1 MSRARWWRP
10 HVMAMLA
17 LFTLPVFG
25 ESLPGAPPEQYQ
37 AFSSQDRRIR
47 DRQTS
52 LVWERSVS
60 PAPVTFETA
69 RATCKAG
76 TRLPTLKELLTL
88 VDEQPHQAYDVETNT
103 TVSKHID
110 PQAFGKETPVDRAY
124 WSSSLVE
131 ESPSRVWTLD
141 FASGETP
148 TAESAD
154 ARYVRCVRFQ
164 P

>member
-1 MSRARWWRP
+1 MI
-10 HVMAMLA
+10 
-17 LFTLPVFG
+17 TLPVFG
-25 ESLPGAPPEQYQ
+25 EPLPGAPPEQYQ

-60 PAPVTFETA
+60 ASPVDFETA
-69 RATCKAG
+69 RATCTAG
-76 TRLPTLKELLTL
+76 TRLPSLKELLTL

-103 TVSKHID
+103 TVTKHID

-131 ESPSRVWTLD
+131 DSPSRVWTLD

-148 TAESAD
+148 TAESTD
-154 ARYVRCVRFQ
+154 VRYVRCVRFQ
-164 P
+164 R